1 MSKLLRT
8 VIAIGPILIL
18 AGCLTRPPAINLFES
33 GDYIMTKPP
42 AVVAGVETK
51 SMGIWLSKDAVTR
64 LQQAG
69 ALAGK
74 IEE

>member
-1 MSKLLRT
+1 
-8 VIAIGPILIL
+8 
-18 AGCLTRPPAINLFES
+18 
-33 GDYIMTKPP
+33 MTKPP

-69 ALAGK
+69 ALVGK

>member
-1 MSKLLRT
+1 MSKTARTGILLGLL
-8 VIAIGPILIL
+8 AIL
-18 AGCLTRPPAINLFES
+18 AGCSTGPKINLFES
-33 GDYIMTKPP
+33 GDYIMTQPP
-42 AVVAGVETK
+42 TIVAGVTTK
-51 SMGIWLSKDAVTR
+51 QPGIWLSKDAVTR

>member
-1 MSKLLRT
+1 MSKTART
-8 VIAIGPILIL
+8 VTALGIATIL
-18 AGCLTRPPAINLFES
+18 AGCLTSRPAINLFES
-33 GDYIMTKPP
+33 GDYIMTQPP
-42 AVVAGVETK
+42 AIVAGVTTK
-51 SMGIWLSKDAVTR
+51 QPGIWLSKDAVTR

>member
-1 MSKLLRT
+1 
-8 VIAIGPILIL
+8 
-18 AGCLTRPPAINLFES
+18 
-33 GDYIMTKPP
+33 MTKPP